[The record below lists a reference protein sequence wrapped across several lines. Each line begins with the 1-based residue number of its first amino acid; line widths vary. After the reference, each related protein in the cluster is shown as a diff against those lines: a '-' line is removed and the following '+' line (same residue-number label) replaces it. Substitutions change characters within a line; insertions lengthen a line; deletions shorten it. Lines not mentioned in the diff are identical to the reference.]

1 MIGGTS
7 NNVHSKI
14 MLELSLFLF
23 ICLISM
29 MLGGLLTPFIAQTMG
44 ISDFQTFLSTL
55 SETSSATERTQVKVV
70 LLITQS
76 LSFIL
81 PSLLFAYL
89 VHKNKLFQ
97 FLKLKS
103 FPTSSFIFMG
113 CLLILT
119 AFPAAQL
126 LMKLNQLIDL
136 SGAAA
141 DLEAKAS
148 TLTQAL
154 LVMNSPQEF
163 MFTLFVVALIP
174 AVGEELVF
182 RGIIQNYLSKINLHT
197 AIWTTA
203 FLFSAFHLQFEGFL
217 PRFLLGAILGY
228 LLYWSGSLW
237 LPIIGHFLF
246 NGLQITGV
254 YILQLQGETVDLKAT
269 DQLPWVFMIISTIM
283 MLGLAYWLNKSKQN
297 LSSHEA

>member
-1 MIGGTS
+1 MSWETT
-7 NNVHSKI
+7 NNVQSKT
-14 MLELSLFLF
+14 MLELLLFLL

-29 MLGGLLTPFIAQTMG
+29 MFGDLITPFIAQSMG
-44 ISDFQTFLSTL
+44 IDDFQAFLPTL
-55 SETSSATERTQVKVV
+55 SESSSLAERTRVKII
-70 LLITQS
+70 LLINQS

-81 PSLLFAYL
+81 PSLVFAYL

-97 FLKLKS
+97 FLKLKK
-103 FPTSSFIFMG
+103 FPTSSFLFMG

-119 AFPAAQL
+119 AFPVAQL

-136 SGAAA
+136 PSAAV
-141 DLEAKAS
+141 DLEAKAG

-163 MFTLFVVALIP
+163 MFTLFVIAFIP

-182 RGIIQNYLSKINLHT
+182 RGIIQNYLSRINLHT

-237 LPIIGHFLF
+237 LSIIGHFIF

-254 YILQLQGETVDLKAT
+254 YVLQLQGESVDMEVT
-269 DQLPWVFMIISTIM
+269 DQLPWGFMILSIFM
-283 MLGLAYWLNKSKQN
+283 MLGLVYWFNKRK
-297 LSSHEA
+297 